1 MMMQK
6 VEGRDKNL
14 TLQLLKYLHHS
25 VQLMR
30 PGIGQNASYTVGDFI
45 NRPFI
50 KRRCG
55 SLHDCSYI

>member
-6 VEGRDKNL
+6 VEGRKRQESDVII
-14 TLQLLKYLHHS
+14 TGPFKYLHHS

-45 NRPFI
+45 
-50 KRRCG
+50 
-55 SLHDCSYI
+55 